1 MKTLLG
7 TLLAVFLLTACSTT
21 RADNTPPPEE
31 AFQYG
36 GISLPVSG
44 KVLKTEYEKG
54 IDVMYRVDVSIPAK
68 DVQQLLKASNF
79 APGVTED
86 SQLVDGHRVYRKI
99 IVDPGDPATVHLS
112 LFTT

>member
-1 MKTLLG
+1 M
-7 TLLAVFLLTACSTT
+7 LALLLTACSTP
-21 RADNTPPPEE
+21 RVDDTPPPEE
-31 AFQYG
+31 AFRFG
-36 GISLPVSG
+36 GISLPAGG
-44 KVLKTEYEKG
+44 KVLKTDYQRG

-86 SQLVDGHRVYRKI
+86 SQLVDGHRVFRKV